1 LEATVVPAY
10 SAPTGHFRGYRQPR
24 KPVET
29 ELREWP
35 EAGVAEEGEP
45 CIVPLAAVLPT
56 SLARPAVGA
65 ERALAVVWEDFRVVP
80 EELRLPC
87 LFTRTEPLR
96 LPSCTTG
103 SDEVLVE
110 TGVWVDLAVLEG
122 KGAEAGSVVSLPR
135 GLVRRAERV
144 AMVAREDLAAAAA
157 VAVADRRSA
166 FLPLV

>member
-1 LEATVVPAY
+1 
-10 SAPTGHFRGYRQPR
+10 
-24 KPVET
+24 
-29 ELREWP
+29 
-35 EAGVAEEGEP
+35 
-45 CIVPLAAVLPT
+45 
-56 SLARPAVGA
+56 
-65 ERALAVVWEDFRVVP
+65 
-80 EELRLPC
+80 
-87 LFTRTEPLR
+87 
-96 LPSCTTG
+96 
-103 SDEVLVE
+103 VE